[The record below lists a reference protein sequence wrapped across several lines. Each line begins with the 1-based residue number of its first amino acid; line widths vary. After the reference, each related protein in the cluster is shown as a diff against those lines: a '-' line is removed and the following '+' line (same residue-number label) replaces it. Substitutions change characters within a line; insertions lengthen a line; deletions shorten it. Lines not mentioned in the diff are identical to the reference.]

1 MAKIQ
6 IVVRTYPE
14 GYFDDGVG
22 CVNDFLRLGCKVV
35 SVNLWYDKKGRIMGN
50 EYILEGERKEKG
62 GEAE

>member
-14 GYFDDGVG
+14 GYLDDGLIR
-22 CVNDFLRLGCKVV
+22 VNDYLFLGCKVV
-35 SVNLWYDKKGRIMGN
+35 SVNLWYDAKGRIMGN